1 MDRNFFAR
9 NPVRV
14 AEQLIGCKLVRRTG
28 QGIIRVRITE
38 TEAYRGADDPASHA
52 HRGPTPRNTLM
63 FGTPGHLYVYLI
75 YGLHHCL
82 NIVAHPPGEPGAV
95 LIRAAV
101 AERGMEVIRSNRP
114 GVADGRLMD
123 GPGKLAKALGIDLS
137 HNGFDLFAPSNDA
150 ITVEPSESRYVCAT
164 SGRIGIKAG
173 LDLPWRFTGANKQI
187 KNLD

>member
-63 FGTPGHLYVYLI
+63 FGTPGHLYV
-75 YGLHHCL
+75 HS
-82 NIVAHPPGEPGAV
+82 P
-95 LIRAAV
+95 LIRLSLTCPSILIFSKRFCIEAILPIHSAQ
-101 AERGMEVIRSNRP
+101 
-114 GVADGRLMD
+114 
-123 GPGKLAKALGIDLS
+123 LACSRTVPARQENPC
-137 HNGFDLFAPSNDA
+137 NGTNHSC
-150 ITVEPSESRYVCAT
+150 SEQ
-164 SGRIGIKAG
+164 
-173 LDLPWRFTGANKQI
+173 WR
-187 KNLD
+187 